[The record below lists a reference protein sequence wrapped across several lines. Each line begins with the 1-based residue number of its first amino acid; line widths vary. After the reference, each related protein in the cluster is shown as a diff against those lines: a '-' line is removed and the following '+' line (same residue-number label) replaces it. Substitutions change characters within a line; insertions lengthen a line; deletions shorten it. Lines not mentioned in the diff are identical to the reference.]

1 MAKLKVQFHDMVHGT
16 QEIPADELEIMAT
29 EMGVALDIGT
39 QIRMLQA
46 SNAVMYRTN
55 AGCSITWHLEYD

>member
-16 QEIPADELEIMAT
+16 QEIPEIELEIMAT
-29 EMGVALDIGT
+29 EMGISLDIGT

-46 SNAVMYRTN
+46 SNAKMFTTN